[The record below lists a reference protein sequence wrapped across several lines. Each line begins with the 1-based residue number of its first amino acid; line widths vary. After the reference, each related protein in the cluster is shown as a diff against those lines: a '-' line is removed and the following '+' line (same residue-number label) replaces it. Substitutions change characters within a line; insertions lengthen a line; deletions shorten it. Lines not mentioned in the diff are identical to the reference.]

1 MLIITLFVIF
11 STRKIYAGRSNSLS
25 DRIASHINEKDFWN
39 KVVTLSRKTPM
50 DPTMLALCEGDL
62 IEKSQNLIGKT
73 CLNKKGKDPAE
84 VDSFQKSEALEFIE
98 DAMILMDIVGIK
110 IFEEKDTELRKTLES
125 GTRKKTEAIEYLES
139 NGAVLG
145 NHVYYCSKQ
154 RTNSSLPWMFI
165 EK

>member
-1 MLIITLFVIF
+1 M
-11 STRKIYAGRSNSLS
+11 
-25 DRIASHINEKDFWN
+25 
-39 KVVTLSRKTPM
+39 TLSRKTPM

-139 NGAVLG
+139 NGAVP
-145 NHVYYCSKQ
+145 YTKQ
-154 RTNSSLPWMFI
+154 FHTTTKADPKQ
-165 EK
+165 EC